1 MTFGYP
7 WAALVTVA
15 ALAVYVFTFMR
26 VATARGQYKVE
37 APAITGN
44 PDFERVFRVQQNTLE
59 QLVLFLPLLW
69 LFAAIWGD
77 RWALIG
83 LAWPVGRLMYAF
95 GYYQAAEKR
104 GMGFAVTALTS
115 FALLIGV
122 VVGAVVRGF

>member
-59 QLVLFLPLLW
+59 QLVLFLPLL
-69 LFAAIWGD
+69 
-77 RWALIG
+77 
-83 LAWPVGRLMYAF
+83 
-95 GYYQAAEKR
+95 
-104 GMGFAVTALTS
+104 
-115 FALLIGV
+115 
-122 VVGAVVRGF
+122 